1 MISELLPFWTKYWY
15 HVVIGIISCVFLKVL
30 YQVSKKSVI
39 SIKND
44 ESDSKIL
51 NNGMEEPEDS
61 SEETLGDSEEPAL
74 PKDLEHI
81 PYEYKKS
88 SESEMLR
95 RASEFYKIVAARRT
109 IRFFSPDPVPKEV
122 IHEIIKAAGTILRN
136 YIHSTVYISKSVLG
150 TAPSGAHTEP
160 WTFVAVS
167 SQKVKEQIRCVV
179 ETEEEI
185 NYKQRMGVKWT
196 TDLLPLKTNWIK
208 EYLTTAPY
216 LLLVFKQ
223 TYGILPNGKKKVH
236 YYNEISTS
244 IACGILLTAIQY
256 AGLVTLTSTPLNCGP
271 AIRNILGRPPN
282 EKLVVLLP
290 VGYPAKD
297 ATVPALRRKPL
308 SNILIE
314 IH

>member
-1 MISELLPFWTKYWY
+1 MISELLPFWTKYWH
-15 HVVIGIISCVFLKVL
+15 HVLIGIISYSFLKIF
-30 YQVSKKSVI
+30 YKVSKKSALF
-39 SIKND
+39 IKND
-44 ESDSKIL
+44 KNRSEIL
-51 NNGMEEPEDS
+51 NNTMEQLEDS
-61 SEETLGDSEEPAL
+61 SKESLEDSEEPVL

-81 PYEYKKS
+81 LYEYKKF
-88 SESEMLR
+88 SEAEILH

-122 IHEIIKAAGTILRN
+122 IREIIKAA
-136 YIHSTVYISKSVLG
+136 G

-167 SQKVKEQIRCVV
+167 NQKVKEQIRCIV
-179 ETEEEI
+179 EKEEEI

-216 LLLVFKQ
+216 LLLIFKQ
-223 TYGILPNGKKKVH
+223 TYGILPNGKRKVH

-244 IACGILLTAIQY
+244 MACGILLTAIQY

-297 ATVPALRRKPL
+297 ATVPALQRKPL
-308 SNILIE
+308 SDILVE
-314 IH
+314 ID

>member
-1 MISELLPFWTKYWY
+1 MISELLPFWTKYWH
-15 HVVIGIISCVFLKVL
+15 HVLIGIISYSFLKIF
-30 YQVSKKSVI
+30 YKVSKKSALF
-39 SIKND
+39 IKND
-44 ESDSKIL
+44 KNRSEIL
-51 NNGMEEPEDS
+51 NNTMEQLEDS
-61 SEETLGDSEEPAL
+61 SKESLEDSEEPVL

-81 PYEYKKS
+81 LYEYKKF
-88 SESEMLR
+88 SEAEILC

-122 IHEIIKAAGTILRN
+122 IREIIKAA
-136 YIHSTVYISKSVLG
+136 G

-167 SQKVKEQIRCVV
+167 NQKVKEQIRCIV
-179 ETEEEI
+179 EKEEEI

-216 LLLVFKQ
+216 LLLIFKQ
-223 TYGILPNGKKKVH
+223 TYGILPNGKRKVH

-244 IACGILLTAIQY
+244 MACGILLTAIQY

-297 ATVPALRRKPL
+297 ATVPALQRKPL
-308 SNILIE
+308 SDILVE
-314 IH
+314 ID